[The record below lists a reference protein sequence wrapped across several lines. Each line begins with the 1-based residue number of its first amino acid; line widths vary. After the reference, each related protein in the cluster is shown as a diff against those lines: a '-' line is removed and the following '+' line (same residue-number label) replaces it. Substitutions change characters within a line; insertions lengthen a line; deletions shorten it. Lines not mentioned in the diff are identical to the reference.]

1 MAVDVVARLLVLQ
14 HSQSP
19 SPLGSDYTNSHRQHW
34 GQVIPSALGSGY
46 IKSQS
51 ALGSGYT
58 KSPSAL
64 GSGYT
69 KSPSPL
75 GSGYIKSLSALGSG
89 YTKSPSALGSGYTN
103 SPSPLGSGYTKSPSA
118 LGSGYTKLPPP
129 LGSGYTKSPR
139 FHWGHV
145 IPTVSVVMIYTNWV
159 TVITESCYPNSYHRL
174 RGHAMPTVTVT
185 TWS

>member
-89 YTKSPSALGSGYTN
+89 YTKSPSALGSGYT
-103 SPSPLGSGYTKSPSA
+103 
-118 LGSGYTKLPPP
+118 KLPPP

-159 TVITESCYPNSYHRL
+159 TVITESYYPNSYHRL

>member
-89 YTKSPSALGSGYTN
+89 YTKSPSALGSGYT
-103 SPSPLGSGYTKSPSA
+103 
-118 LGSGYTKLPPP
+118 KLPPP